1 MTLVFFEMRA
11 VANTPQ
17 RWMSERR
24 FSIIPDHKDTAY
36 WNRDRGLMLYST
48 VTGPVKLATSVSR
61 KARSGREFLRGL
73 VHTAHPLLVQII
85 PIRRCNIDCGYC
97 NEYDKVSAP
106 VPAGVMKAR
115 IDHLA
120 SLGTAVVALS
130 GGEPMLPPDL
140 DDLIRHIRH
149 RGMMA
154 GLITNGYFLVPKR
167 IDELNSAGLDFLQI
181 SIDNLEPDEVSK
193 KSLRLLDRK
202 LLHLKEHAIFDININ
217 S

>member
-1 MTLVFFEMRA
+1 MTRVFFEMRA

-48 VTGPVKLATSVSR
+48 VTGPVNIATSVSR

-85 PIRRCNIDCGYC
+85 PIRRCNIDCAYC
-97 NEYDKVSAP
+97 NEYDKVSVP
-106 VPAGVMKAR
+106 VPADTLKRR
-115 IDHLA
+115 IDKLKD
-120 SLGTAVVALS
+120 LGTSVVAFS
-130 GGEPMLPPDL
+130 GGEPMLHPDL
-140 DDLIRHIRH
+140 DELIGHIRR

-154 GLITNGYFLVPKR
+154 GLITHGYFLVPDR
-167 IDELNSAGLDFLQI
+167 IRQLNQAGLDFLQI
-181 SIDNLEPDEVSK
+181 SIDNVDPDEVSK
-193 KSLRLLDRK
+193 KSLKVLDKK
-202 LLHLKEHAIFDININ
+202 LQHLKAYATFDV
-217 S
+217 